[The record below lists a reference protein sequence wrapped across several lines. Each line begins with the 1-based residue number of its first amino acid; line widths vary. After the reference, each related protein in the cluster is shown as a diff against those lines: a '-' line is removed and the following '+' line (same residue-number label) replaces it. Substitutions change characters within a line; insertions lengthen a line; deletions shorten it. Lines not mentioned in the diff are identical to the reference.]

1 MRVYDAFFAD
11 DGGGDGDLLRRP
23 DLSAL
28 DRHHDGKS
36 AYDEINEIYRR
47 DMMLSRPDA
56 YEDED
61 YEEEE
66 EDEVDEEEEEDDDD
80 LPATLRGR
88 AGIDDG
94 KLYRGGAHRA
104 AAVGGAKSVEVK
116 ESAAYE
122 LGRLRA
128 LNTFDAR
135 K

>member
-11 DGGGDGDLLRRP
+11 DGGGDLLRRP

-66 EDEVDEEEEEDDDD
+66 EDEVDEEEEDDD
-80 LPATLRGR
+80 LPVTLRAR

-94 KLYRGGAHRA
+94 KLYRGGAHRKA
-104 AAVGGAKSVEVK
+104 AIGGAKSVEVK